1 MVNDLLFDG
10 LFDLKILLELSRES
24 FHLQVEMALFLLL
37 FIPSEARPFD
47 DDVESTHSRQSDGHV
62 LDNLKDAKRTRL
74 IPLDS
79 WKVWNIR
86 WHVNLRTSK
95 KLLTKQCL
103 AIGWVA
109 RGLHRRLKFRLEL

>member
-47 DDVESTHSRQSDGHV
+47 DDVESTHSRQSDGHCPGQ
-62 LDNLKDAKRTRL
+62 LERCETNAPNSFGFLESL
-74 IPLDS
+74 EYS
-79 WKVWNIR
+79 
-86 WHVNLRTSK
+86 
-95 KLLTKQCL
+95 L
-103 AIGWVA
+103 ACQFADIQEA
-109 RGLHRRLKFRLEL
+109 AY